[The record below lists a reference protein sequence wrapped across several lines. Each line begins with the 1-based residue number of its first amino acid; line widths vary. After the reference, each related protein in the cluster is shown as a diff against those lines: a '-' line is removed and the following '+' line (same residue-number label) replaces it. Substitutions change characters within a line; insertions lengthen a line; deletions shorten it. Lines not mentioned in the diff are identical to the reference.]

1 MEDTSR
7 CARGRN
13 VMKPLVVTGLC
24 LLCLSVG
31 PALSA
36 EEPTLKVVRIRPN
49 LDTEKL
55 EYIVSTE
62 RRAVFERNMNLDER
76 QSEIF
81 WGVYHRYEKE
91 KEQLEARRLRL
102 LGTYIEKYD
111 SLTNDE
117 VMKIAKQSGEN
128 QQADLALRQKYFQ
141 IYSKKL
147 NPLTAARF
155 MQLDDIVGM
164 VTRLAILGN
173 VPLIGEVP
181 HAAASEAPA
190 GQLPQPALPDAA
202 PAADQPHAETAK

>member
-1 MEDTSR
+1 
-7 CARGRN
+7 
-13 VMKPLVVTGLC
+13 MKLLAVTGLC
-24 LLCLSVG
+24 LLCLSLGAV
-31 PALSA
+31 LNA

-55 EYIVSTE
+55 QYILSTE
-62 RRAVFERNMNLDER
+62 RKSVFERNMNLDEK

-91 KEQLEARRLRL
+91 KEQLEAKRLRL

-111 SLTNDE
+111 SLNNDD
-117 VMKIAKQSGEN
+117 VMKIVKQSGEN

-147 NPLTAARF
+147 NPMAAARF

-173 VPLIGEVP
+173 LPLIGEVTNE
-181 HAAASEAPA
+181 AAGEPS
-190 GQLPQPALPDAA
+190 QPSNQEPSPSMDEPSTDAA
-202 PAADQPHAETAK
+202 K